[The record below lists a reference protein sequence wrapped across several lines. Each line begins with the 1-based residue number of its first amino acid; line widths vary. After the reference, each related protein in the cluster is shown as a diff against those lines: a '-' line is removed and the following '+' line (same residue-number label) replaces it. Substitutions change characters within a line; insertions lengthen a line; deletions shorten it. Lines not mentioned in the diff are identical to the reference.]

1 MNAAWL
7 DSTRAELE
15 RNPRLRLGLLVIGVL
30 VMLYAIAG
38 LSQVRQ
44 SMADNY
50 EAQSQKLTRV
60 VRIAHEKGWDTR
72 AHDAEITRKA
82 LEAEIPDADSIG
94 LGQATVQGW
103 LRNTLTAIDPK
114 LTVSMG
120 QPVRIDADKPYW
132 KIPAQVSGM
141 LQPRQALQLLRMI
154 ESRKE
159 LMTVDSI
166 RLTSGRNAALA
177 LTVSAYYRVNG
188 ESDGNATP

>member
-1 MNAAWL
+1 MIAAWL
-7 DSTRAELE
+7 NSTREELE

-30 VMLYAIAG
+30 IMLYVIAG
-38 LSQVRQ
+38 LNQVRQ
-44 SMADNY
+44 GMADNY
-50 EAQSQKLTRV
+50 DVRSQQLVRV
-60 VRIAHEKGWDTR
+60 ARIAHEKGWDVR

-94 LGQATVQGW
+94 LAQATVQGW
-103 LRNTLTAIDPK
+103 LRNTLTAVDPK

-141 LQPRQALQLLRMI
+141 LQPRQALQLLRTI

-166 RLTSGRNAALA
+166 RLTSGRNGALA

-188 ESDGNATP
+188 NSDGNAAP